1 MLLYGFKYD
10 TPLLLYWLF
19 TSVLLTNHEIEYI
32 EVKQT
37 YLPCFLAGATDF
49 QEGFLSVAPY
59 LVHSS
64 KARCHA
70 YQELKMT

>member
-1 MLLYGFKYD
+1 MALDMIHHYFFIGCLHQ
-10 TPLLLYWLF
+10 L
-19 TSVLLTNHEIEYI
+19 STNHEIEYI